1 MARQRLAPRQ
11 GNDNRGDSR
20 MNVFIL
26 TRTKDYGGTKVLDV
40 FASESVAEKEL
51 LAWRIFKLRDEFNL
65 IEMEVTE

>member
-1 MARQRLAPRQ
+1 
-11 GNDNRGDSR
+11 